1 LYDVN
6 GANPNSP
13 LINQSFTTFVNIND
27 ELGNLLY
34 REEHFASTDA
44 NGLITVKMGDG
55 LYTAGPITNFNQI
68 NWGVGKYY
76 LVVDFDIN
84 GTISSTAPEQLVT
97 VPYSFYAGKAGNGM
111 TSVADN
117 GNGTLTFTYANGATY
132 TTPTLAGIQG
142 AVGPVGAQG
151 PIGLTGATGPT
162 GAQGIQGIA
171 GPSGASGSAG
181 AQGIQG
187 VAGTN
192 GTDGRSAY
200 EIALLNGFVGTET
213 QWLLSLVGETGPQ
226 GTQGPAGVGIPQTL
240 SQTGNTITLSDGG
253 GSVTLNDPDADPT
266 NELQALSIA
275 NDTLYLSNGNSVYLG
290 NVIGSGVNPPGF
302 PNGFNN
308 MLPIFG
314 AEGGCMAWGS
324 ENREDYIDGIMQT
337 NGGMIILAQQAEGYV
352 LYRTN
357 SVGEIVR
364 KIKFSHGASTGTLTS
379 FCKHPTNGNLY
390 FTGSYNNYLRLS
402 ITDSTGSAVI
412 GHYGWSNL
420 GEGKKIIYG
429 SDNNLYI
436 LGSSSPP
443 FGNGGTDVVVTK
455 VNLLGTITNKFIYGT
470 AGAETSNDLIQLSD
484 GNFLVSFQN
493 NGGYAVVTKI
503 NTSFAILWSKQLDL
517 WGGGSVLFQS
527 SSGDIYVAYPGS
539 NNNTL
544 RIVKI
549 ASDGTFVLGKNYSF
563 NGYSSVQITPSC
575 FIEKSSNSLVLV
587 GSFNNTVS
595 GRAGFTINL
604 SNLGVV
610 QGSSF
615 GGSSEPYTYQSYKKV
630 FYRDNH
636 LYLFGETNLIGWG
649 DRDVLGTKLSLTNS
663 ACCLGSLTVGS
674 TNNAIITNYSGTT
687 ATFTHVTQGVT
698 WFVSYP
704 VLKVYSECYE

>member
-1 LYDVN
+1 
-6 GANPNSP
+6 
-13 LINQSFTTFVNIND
+13 
-27 ELGNLLY
+27 
-34 REEHFASTDA
+34 
-44 NGLITVKMGDG
+44 
-55 LYTAGPITNFNQI
+55 
-68 NWGVGKYY
+68 
-76 LVVDFDIN
+76 
-84 GTISSTAPEQLVT
+84 
-97 VPYSFYAGKAGNGM
+97 
-111 TSVADN
+111 
-117 GNGTLTFTYANGATY
+117 
-132 TTPTLAGIQG
+132 
-142 AVGPVGAQG
+142 
-151 PIGLTGATGPT
+151 
-162 GAQGIQGIA
+162 
-171 GPSGASGSAG
+171 
-181 AQGIQG
+181 
-187 VAGTN
+187 
-192 GTDGRSAY
+192 
-200 EIALLNGFVGTET
+200 
-213 QWLLSLVGETGPQ
+213 
-226 GTQGPAGVGIPQTL
+226 
-240 SQTGNTITLSDGG
+240 
-253 GSVTLNDPDADPT
+253 
-266 NELQALSIA
+266 
-275 NDTLYLSNGNSVYLG
+275 
-290 NVIGSGVNPPGF
+290 
-302 PNGFNN
+302 
-308 MLPIFG
+308 
-314 AEGGCMAWGS
+314 MAWGS

-337 NGGMIILAQQAEGYV
+337 DGGMIILAQQAEGYV

-357 SVGEIVR
+357 FVGEIVR
-364 KIKFSHGASTGTLTS
+364 KIKFYHAGGGTGTLTS
-379 FCKHPTNGNLY
+379 FCQHPTNGNLY

-412 GHYGWSNL
+412 GHYGWNL

-436 LGSSSPP
+436 LASSSPP
-443 FGNGGTDVVVTK
+443 FGNGGTDVIVTK

-484 GNFLVSFQN
+484 GNFLVSFRN

-517 WGGGSVLFQS
+517 CGGGSVLFQS

-549 ASDGTFVLGKNYSF
+549 ASNGTFVLGKNYSF

-575 FIEKSSNSLVLV
+575 FVEKSSNSLVLV